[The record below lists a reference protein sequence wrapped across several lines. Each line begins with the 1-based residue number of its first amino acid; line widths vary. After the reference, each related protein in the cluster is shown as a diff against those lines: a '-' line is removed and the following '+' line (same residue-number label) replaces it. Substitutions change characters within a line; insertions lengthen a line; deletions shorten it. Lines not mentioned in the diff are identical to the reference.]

1 MDWLK
6 RLWDWIR
13 GGVRSLLLAVCEA
26 VIERAKAIA
35 EDDELVGLCLEAI
48 QAAVAEGLTG
58 DKAWV
63 YARDRLVAALK
74 AAGREL
80 GDCAIDTALQ
90 TVYDAWKHR
99 EEVQA

>member
-6 RLWDWIR
+6 KLWDWIR
-13 GGVRSLLLAVCEA
+13 GGVKTLLMAICEK
-26 VIERAKAIA
+26 VIERAKQVA
-35 EDDELVGLCLEAI
+35 EDQELVNLCLEAI
-48 QAAVAEGLTG
+48 QAAVAEGLAG
-58 DKAWV
+58 EKAWV

-90 TVYDAWKHR
+90 AVYDAWKHR
-99 EEVQA
+99 EA